1 MRVALLLVVVL
12 IACSKKAADKQ
23 AEAPR
28 AAQPATESAAS
39 APADE
44 AMKTGAAPP
53 PPSPTVG
60 AAPAEGGAGSGSAV
74 DDARA
79 SGVLG
84 PTDRAAFEV
93 KGTIAIKSA
102 NAALTKSVE
111 AKRDALQACYDK
123 ALQFQDTLAGE
134 LVLDVK
140 AGKLAVGRSTL
151 KHAELETCIREAL
164 ADAALPKGG
173 KASVTLAFKRG

>member
-28 AAQPATESAAS
+28 AAQPATEGAAS

-44 AMKTGAAPP
+44 ARKTGAAAP
-53 PPSPTVG
+53 PPSPIVG
-60 AAPAEGGAGSGSAV
+60 AAPAGAGSGSAV

-84 PTDRAAFEV
+84 PTDRAAFEI

-102 NAALTKSVE
+102 SAALTKTVE

-173 KASVTLAFKRG
+173 KASVTLAFKRT